1 MIDGLEMAD
10 AMTIRPANTARVVDS
25 ARQCPEIPIIVGRG
39 NARVVMWPGNDT
51 QFRTLQILTLEG
63 GDRTI
68 PLNHGSDAVYYVM
81 SGAGSITDLQSS
93 EVSPLAEGAMLH
105 IDAGD
110 AYLFSANSDQ
120 GIKILGGPC
129 PADAKLYADLAFPG
143 EK

>member
-1 MIDGLEMAD
+1 MAD

-25 ARQCPEIPIIVGRG
+25 ATRCPEIPIIVGRG

-68 PLNHGSDAVYYVM
+68 PLNHGSDAVYYVI
-81 SGAGSITDLQSS
+81 SGAGSITDLRSS
-93 EVSPLAEGAMLH
+93 EVSSLAEGAMLH

-110 AYLFSANSDQ
+110 AYLFSADSDQ

-129 PADAKLYADLAFPG
+129 PADAKLYAGLAFPG
-143 EK
+143 EQ